1 MLYKIAHYLRDHFPF
16 LWDWIEGVNSILFKY
31 RYRKGIRQ
39 IPTILESYSMVLSD
53 GIEEKHLSLRLIKQ
67 NDCDKLATFFKSQ
80 PEVSFTFFRP
90 HAFDI
95 DTLKALSGR
104 DSFITMIALV
114 DNEIVGYFFLRAFF
128 HGKCFLGKMVGI
140 GWQGKGI
147 GKVMCRA
154 AMNVATSLGMRMFE
168 SINKNNPASL
178 GSSSVLRQV
187 VVKELENDDV
197 LIEDFPL

>member
-16 LWDWIEGVNSILFKY
+16 LWDWIEGVNSILFKF
-31 RYRKGIRQ
+31 RYRKELRK
-39 IPTILESYSMVLSD
+39 IPTILESYSLVLSD
-53 GIEEKHLSLRLIKQ
+53 GNEEKYLSLRLTKEI
-67 NDCDKLATFFKSQ
+67 DCDKLATFFNNQ
-80 PEVSFTFFRP
+80 PEVSYAFFRP
-90 HAFDI
+90 HAFDA
-95 DTLKALSGR
+95 DTLKVLVDR
-104 DSFITMIALV
+104 ESFISMLALV
-114 DNEIVGYFFLRAFF
+114 DDEIVGYFFLRSFF
-128 HGKCFLGKMVGI
+128 HGKSFLGKMVDV